1 MIIMITLARRIF
13 FLVSIYYYQKIIL
26 LGGMYMQGI
35 KKAVFYISF
44 PLSFIAFIFPIYASS
59 LDISVVEI
67 GFLYTIFSV
76 VAILIRP
83 VVGNL
88 IDKKGRKKGILIGVV
103 IYTIVNFLYSIARD
117 YRYLLIARILQS
129 LAASFLWISID
140 AAISDISSKENRAQN
155 FGILEQS
162 QVKGEFLG
170 SVIGFTVLFNNFFEN
185 PFSVVFKVFFITS
198 IISLFFT
205 FKRVPETLEYKKDIE
220 LGMLKNK
227 KHLRYF
233 LIIMGIISFISS
245 LTAPIYLIYLQQNIT
260 NKLYLISYL
269 FVPSAILSMF
279 LPRRFGIYADKNGRK
294 KVIFIGMLLNAV
306 LQIFIPFVR
315 AYYPFM
321 ILYTL
326 ISIVNMFYS
335 PALSSIIIDFVGE
348 NKRGRSYGL
357 YSFASGVGS
366 ALGPLVGTYIYENIG
381 RSIVFYLQGSL
392 LIVAIVSIYCI
403 YTKIRLTEVRY
414 NEREPIQSVG
424 TENLQK

>member
-1 MIIMITLARRIF
+1 
-13 FLVSIYYYQKIIL
+13 
-26 LGGMYMQGI
+26 MQGI

-59 LDISVVEI
+59 LGISVVEI

-414 NEREPIQSVG
+414 SEREPIQSVG